1 MIHHDCDIG
10 ECKQRFSSALIY
22 EAPNLHLQ
30 ACVCDDLIVQLLLS
44 RGDTKGV
51 TLMCDRA
58 ESGPN
63 SQCGLSNISDLVLQ
77 HIRPQWEQLYTHSRI
92 SHARSE
98 Q

>member
-10 ECKQRFSSALIY
+10 ECKQRFSSGLIY
-22 EAPNLHLQ
+22 EAPNLHLR
-30 ACVCDDLIVQLLLS
+30 AGVCDDLIVRLLLS

-51 TLMCDRA
+51 TSMCDRA
-58 ESGPN
+58 ESN
-63 SQCGLSNISDLVLQ
+63 SQRGLSNLSDLVLQ
-77 HIRPQWEQLYTHSRI
+77 HIRAQWEQLYTHSRI